1 MDAAGRPDTRVGS
14 MTFSIAA
21 WMDEA
26 YGVAVASK
34 FIAVG
39 SVVPAARIGVGAVAT
54 QAMAK
59 VSYRDDVL
67 DLLARGLDADQA
79 VATVTA
85 ADDGRAHRQ
94 LGVVCATSQA
104 TFTGAECMAWA
115 GGRAGGGA
123 SGRYAIQGNILTG
136 EQVVVQ
142 MEQAWLDSAGLP
154 LPRRL
159 LAALLAGDRA
169 GGDSRGRQGAAMLV
183 LEAGRGYDESGV
195 LVDLRVDD
203 HPSAPTELARL
214 LDLNDLYFGEPQDV
228 QPLTDELAA
237 EVAARCAALGHPG
250 EQASTALASWAGV
263 ENYEMLL
270 VDGGIDGRVLAALRQ
285 ATADLHTD

>member
-1 MDAAGRPDTRVGS
+1 

-21 WMDEA
+21 SQDDA
-26 YGVAVASK
+26 FGVAVASK

-67 DLLARGLDADQA
+67 DLLATGLDAEQA
-79 VATVTA
+79 VASVTG
-85 ADDGRAHRQ
+85 ADEGRAHRQ
-94 LGVVCATSQA
+94 LGVVAATSQA
-104 TFTGAECMAWA
+104 SYTGPECMDWA
-115 GGRAGGGA
+115 GGRSGADA

-136 EQVVVQ
+136 EDVVLA
-142 MEQAWLDSAGLP
+142 MERAWLDAAGMP

-159 LAALLAGDRA
+159 LAALLAGDAA
-169 GGDSRGRQGAAMLV
+169 GGDSRGRQGAALLV
-183 LEAGRGYDESGV
+183 VQPGKGYDESGV

-203 HPSAPTELARL
+203 HPAAPDELGRL

-228 QPLTDELAA
+228 QPLTGPLADEVTTRLGL
-237 EVAARCAALGHPG
+237 LGHRAPSAD
-250 EQASTALASWAGV
+250 EALASWSGV

-270 VDGGIDGRVLAALRQ
+270 TPGGIDGRVLAALRA
-285 ATADLHTD
+285 ATAADGFSPGPARG

>member
-1 MDAAGRPDTRVGS
+1 

-21 WMDEA
+21 RMGDA

-39 SVVPAARIGVGAVAT
+39 SVVPGVRIGVGAVAT

-59 VSYRDDVL
+59 VSYREDVL
-67 DLLARGLDADQA
+67 DLLAEGVDAHTAVARVTDADE
-79 VATVTA
+79 
-85 ADDGRAHRQ
+85 GRAHRQ
-94 LGVVCATSQA
+94 LGVVAATSQA
-104 TFTGAECMAWA
+104 TFTGSECNDWA
-115 GGRAGGGA
+115 GGRAGGDG

-136 EQVVVQ
+136 EDVVLA
-142 MEQAWLDSAGLP
+142 MEHAWLERPGMP

-159 LAALLAGDRA
+159 LAALLAGDAA
-169 GGDSRGRQGAAMLV
+169 GGDSRGRQGAAMV
-183 LEAGRGYDESGV
+183 VVSPGAGYDGSGV

-203 HPSAPTELARL
+203 HPAAPTEMARL

-228 QPLTDELAA
+228 QPLTGELAQ
-237 EVAARCAALGHPG
+237 EVSARLAALGHADPDVH
-250 EQASTALASWAGV
+250 AALESWSGV

-270 VDGGIDGRVLAALRQ
+270 TSGGIDSRVLQALRD
-285 ATADLHTD
+285 ATPDR